1 MLHIRCQDFSAK
13 SPASVA
19 GNEVTNLTPFQSTPE
34 SHEDP
39 ALPARSFGRFIIAMS
54 SLIMPAF
61 VFAAETG
68 GEQSLLESAIYRFE
82 SLVFWTVPVPFVGV
96 EIEAIV
102 LWLAIPMLIF
112 TFYFRGVNFR
122 CLGQAT
128 RILRGKYYNPDAP
141 GEVTQFQALSTAL
154 SATVGLGNIAG
165 VAVAIGYGG
174 AGAVF
179 WMIVVGFLAMT
190 LKFLECTLGVKY
202 RIEHDDGTVSGG
214 PMMYLE
220 RGLQR
225 QGYPRLGKVLA
236 ISYAIPALF
245 STLTFFQINQ
255 AYEQANAVAHFDHAV
270 LFALTFGL
278 LAAVVI
284 IGGVTSIA
292 KIASRLVPLM
302 CGVYVLAALIV
313 IGANLAMVPSVFM
326 NILTSAFSPQAVEGG
341 LIGVLVIG
349 MRRAVSSSEAGLGS
363 AAIAH
368 AAAKTDEPISE
379 GLVALYEPFVD
390 TVIICTMTA
399 LVILITGADSG
410 IETGVA
416 MTSSAF
422 GSVVAWFPW
431 ILALAVLLFAYST
444 VITWSYY
451 GETICVS
458 LFGYSKVVVYTWR
471 LAYCIITPAG
481 ALIASGAVIAFLD
494 SVYFLMAVPNV
505 IGLYFLAPEIKAD
518 LADYLRRV
526 KDGSIPLRVAAE

>member
-1 MLHIRCQDFSAK
+1 MLVRTFVRLVIVISTLII
-13 SPASVA
+13 PVA
-19 GNEVTNLTPFQSTPE
+19 G
-34 SHEDP
+34 
-39 ALPARSFGRFIIAMS
+39 
-54 SLIMPAF
+54 
-61 VFAAETG
+61 FAAETAVAHSVV
-68 GEQSLLESAIYRFE
+68 EIAIYRFE
-82 SLVFWTVPVPFVGV
+82 TLVFWTVRLPFVDV
-96 EIEAIV
+96 EIEAII
-102 LWLAIPMLIF
+102 LWLAIPMLAF

-128 RILRGKYYNPDAP
+128 RILRGKYYDPDAP

-154 SATVGLGNIAG
+154 SGTVGLGNIAG

-179 WMIVVGFLAMT
+179 WMIVVGFFAMT

-202 RIEHDDGTVSGG
+202 RVQHDDGTVSGG

-220 RGLQR
+220 RGLKR
-225 QGYPRLGKVLA
+225 HGYARFGKVLA
-236 ISYAIPALF
+236 IAYAIPALF
-245 STLTFFQINQ
+245 SSLTFFQINQ

-270 LFALTFGL
+270 LFALIFGL

-284 IGGVTSIA
+284 IGGINSIA
-292 KIASRLVPLM
+292 KITSRLVPLM
-302 CGVYVLAALIV
+302 CGIYLLAALIV

-326 NILTSAFSPQAVEGG
+326 NILTSAFSSQAIEGG

-368 AAAKTDEPISE
+368 AAAKTNEPISE

-399 LVILITGADSG
+399 LVILITGADTG
-410 IETGVA
+410 TETGVA

-422 GSVVAWFPW
+422 GSVVTWFPW

-458 LFGYSKVVVYTWR
+458 LFGYSKTVVYTWR
-471 LAYCIITPAG
+471 LAYCVITPTG
-481 ALIASGAVIAFLD
+481 ALIASSAVVAFLD

-505 IGLYFLAPEIKAD
+505 IGLYILAPEVKAD
-518 LADYLRRV
+518 LADYLRRI
-526 KDGSIPLRVAAE
+526 KDGSIPLTTAAK